1 MKENI
6 EWSEYSNSEIEIK
19 LKELEFEH
27 DNKKNEI
34 TKMYDEL
41 NYLNSNYIKGL
52 EILNKRT
59 KKSY

>member
-34 TKMYDEL
+34 AKMYDEL

-59 KKSY
+59 KKYY